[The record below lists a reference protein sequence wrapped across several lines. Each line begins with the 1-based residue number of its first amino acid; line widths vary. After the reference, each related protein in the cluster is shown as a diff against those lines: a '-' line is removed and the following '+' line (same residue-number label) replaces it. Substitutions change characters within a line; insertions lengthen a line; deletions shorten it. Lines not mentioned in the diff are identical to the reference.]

1 MLQQIPR
8 VKGLKAQ
15 GTRRSGKLEVDK
27 NCHQIASECQTELE
41 IPPSQREHLPKYLI
55 RKGRKFSFQRLNGP
69 SGAIVVRA
77 AISSY
82 RRIWGIRL
90 AKGIGQ
96 RRHKRI
102 KVVLPVRISGKDAA
116 NNPVNELAHTLDITP
131 NGARLGAIH
140 HVLKTGDKLMLQYR
154 QRRIQFRVVWVK
166 PLVGTNEFQVGLEG
180 LSNSGE
186 NWGLELPEA
195 DVVDEYQNSA
205 TS

>member
-1 MLQQIPR
+1 
-8 VKGLKAQ
+8 
-15 GTRRSGKLEVDK
+15 
-27 NCHQIASECQTELE
+27 
-41 IPPSQREHLPKYLI
+41 
-55 RKGRKFSFQRLNGP
+55 
-69 SGAIVVRA
+69 
-77 AISSY
+77 
-82 RRIWGIRL
+82 L

-140 HVLKTGDKLMLQYR
+140 HALKAGDKLMLQYR

-195 DVVDEYQNSA
+195 DVVDEYQNSV